1 MMLIDSCPY
10 SIGEESYSSGT
21 RNELTD
27 DPTFCVDPIGRLLF
41 VSSSLGSDNDFQMA
55 PRTLSTA
62 SHSHVFL
69 LG

>member
-1 MMLIDSCPY
+1 MLIDLYPS

-27 DPTFCVDPIGRLLF
+27 EPTFCVDPIGRLRSDIVL
-41 VSSSLGSDNDFQMA
+41 LGYDSDFQMA
-55 PRTLSTA
+55 LQTLSTA
-62 SHSHVFL
+62 FHLRVFL